1 MKTHLSGVKFERI
14 AIDIAG
20 PFPKTNN
27 GFVYIL
33 VIADYFTKFTEIFPL
48 RDIEA
53 ETVANT
59 IFRGWIKSYGCPQEL
74 HSDQGVQFES
84 RLFKELCKM
93 LQINKTRTTAYPQ
106 SDGMI
111 ERLNRT
117 VKDVLS
123 KYISVHQNDWEKF
136 VDGVVFAYNS
146 TVHDQQELL
155 RTKWYSGRR
164 CDYP

>member
-59 IFRGWIKSYGCPQEL
+59 IYY
-74 HSDQGVQFES
+74 
-84 RLFKELCKM
+84 
-93 LQINKTRTTAYPQ
+93 IN
-106 SDGMI
+106 
-111 ERLNRT
+111 
-117 VKDVLS
+117 
-123 KYISVHQNDWEKF
+123 VHQNDWDKF
-136 VDGVVFAYNS
+136 VD
-146 TVHDQQELL
+146 
-155 RTKWYSGRR
+155 
-164 CDYP
+164 

>member
-1 MKTHLSGVKFERI
+1 MDARRTLDKVNKSQYYWPHLRKSVQDYVTSCDICEERKNPSKKKRAYMKTHLSGVKFERI

-59 IFRGWIKSYGCPQEL
+59 IFLG
-74 HSDQGVQFES
+74 
-84 RLFKELCKM
+84 
-93 LQINKTRTTAYPQ
+93 
-106 SDGMI
+106 
-111 ERLNRT
+111 
-117 VKDVLS
+117 
-123 KYISVHQNDWEKF
+123 
-136 VDGVVFAYNS
+136 
-146 TVHDQQELL
+146 
-155 RTKWYSGRR
+155 
-164 CDYP
+164 

>member
-93 LQINKTRTTAYPQ
+93 LQSNKQDT
-106 SDGMI
+106 
-111 ERLNRT
+111 
-117 VKDVLS
+117 
-123 KYISVHQNDWEKF
+123 
-136 VDGVVFAYNS
+136 YNS
-146 TVHDQQELL
+146 LSSSVRWNDRKTEQN
-155 RTKWYSGRR
+155 
-164 CDYP
+164 C